1 MLFNLKVDIKLK
13 KQEVVFDTVI
23 CSFDL
28 VFDNAAFKD
37 WQVNKKFKNVICRR
51 TVVETPVLDVFWQV
65 LLGVGT
71 LDREKNQRRYI
82 SYPPPLLYL
91 CVHLR
96 KILTFKDKKIPS
108 LTVTFMSLFLV
119 YQSFPVIKFSFL
131 IM

>member
-37 WQVNKKFKNVICRR
+37 WQVNKKLKNVIRRR

-71 LDREKNQRRYI
+71 LDCEKNQRR
-82 SYPPPLLYL
+82 SLRL
-91 CVHLR
+91 CFIAFLNALR
-96 KILTFKDKKIPS
+96 CI
-108 LTVTFMSLFLV
+108 
-119 YQSFPVIKFSFL
+119 
-131 IM
+131 